1 MGGCLPSGNYQ
12 KPKQIKLI
20 NENNITS
27 QNNKWYG
34 PTYGVWGMNNY
45 GHYRNRLG
53 SGFGHIGGNH
63 LHGRHHYF

>member
-1 MGGCLPSGNYQ
+1 M
-12 KPKQIKLI
+12 
-20 NENNITS
+20 TS
-27 QNNKWYG
+27 QNNKFYG

-63 LHGRHHYF
+63 LHGRHHYFWNLYLFFTFII